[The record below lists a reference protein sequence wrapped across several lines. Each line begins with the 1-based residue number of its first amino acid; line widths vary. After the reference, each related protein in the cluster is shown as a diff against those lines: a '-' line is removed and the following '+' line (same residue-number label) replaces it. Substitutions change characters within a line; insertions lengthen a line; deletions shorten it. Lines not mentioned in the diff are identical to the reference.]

1 MAISSVHNERELL
14 IKVGEGD
21 EKAFASLFY
30 AYHSQIAEYVILLTA
45 STEMAEEIVQDV
57 FVKIW
62 QNKEKLFEVEKF
74 TSYLFI
80 LTRNYTLNSIRK
92 NVGDRKRQEAYTL
105 SVVSDEASEVIDD
118 PLSDPEYQN
127 LVERA
132 IAQLPPSQHRVF
144 VLKQEG
150 RKTAD
155 IAKELGL
162 SAESVKKYQQWAI
175 KSVAEFVRAH
185 KELSAIF
192 IAIGLFGK

>member
-1 MAISSVHNERELL
+1 MAIKSVHNESELL
-14 IKVGEGD
+14 VEIGKGN

-30 AYHSQIAEYVILLTA
+30 AYHNQIAEYVVLLTA
-45 STEMAEEIVQDV
+45 STELAEEIVQDV

-62 QNKEKLFEVEKF
+62 QNKHKLHEVEKF
-74 TSYLFI
+74 TAYLFI

-92 NVGDRKRQEAYTL
+92 NVGDKKKQDAYNL
-105 SVVSDEASEVIDD
+105 SIVNDEEVIALDD
-118 PLSDPEYQN
+118 PLSDPENQN
-127 LVERA
+127 LIERA

-144 VLKQEG
+144 LLKQEG
-150 RKTAD
+150 RKNAD
-155 IAKELGL
+155 IANELGL

-192 IAIGLFGK
+192 IAIGIMGK